1 MVRITFLIF
10 FLQIFSPAGLEAQS
24 FKFTVKGKIGSLS
37 APAKAY
43 ILYEEAAGMETDS
56 VVLDHGAFAFHGIA
70 RGPNLVAYF
79 KISRSGG
86 ISEDVEYLRFFIDA
100 ESISIVSDDSLDNAE
115 VTGGPLNR
123 DASILK
129 AALAVDEPGTAY
141 ANFIKSH
148 PDSYLSFEA
157 LNILGGEDPDP
168 ALVEPLFNILSGS
181 IRSSKEGLAYAKRIA
196 RLKMVRIGRVAPD
209 FAMPD
214 TTGKSI
220 ALQDFRGKFVLLDF
234 WASWC
239 PPCRAESPYL
249 VEAYETYEKK
259 NFTIL
264 SVSLDQ
270 LRGKKEWIKAIR
282 EDGLAWTHVSDL
294 KQENRAAMLYSVQS
308 IPRNFLIGP
317 DGKILAKDLRGKALS
332 EMLEKVL
339 GQ

>member
-1 MVRITFLIF
+1 MARIAFFIF
-10 FLQIFSPAGLEAQS
+10 FLQIFSPAVLEAQS
-24 FKFTVKGKIGSLS
+24 FKFTVKGKIGDLS

-56 VVLDHGAFAFHGIA
+56 VVLDHGAFAFNGIA
-70 RGPNLVAYF
+70 KGPNLVAYL

-86 ISEDVEYLRFFIDA
+86 ISEDVEYLRFFMDA

-115 VTGGPLNR
+115 VTGGSLNR

-141 ANFIKSH
+141 TNFIKSH
-148 PDSYLSFEA
+148 PDSYISFEA
-157 LNILGGEDPDP
+157 LDILGGEDPDP

-181 IRSSKEGLAYAKRIA
+181 IRSSKEGVEYAQKIA
-196 RLKMVRIGRVAPD
+196 RLKVVSIGRVAPD

-214 TTGKSI
+214 TTGRSI
-220 ALQDFRGKFVLLDF
+220 ALHDFRGKFVLLDF

-249 VEAYETYEKK
+249 VGAYETYRKK

-270 LRGKKEWIKAIR
+270 LSGKKEWIKAIR
-282 EDGLAWTHVSDL
+282 EDGLSWTHVSDL
-294 KQENRAAMLYSVQS
+294 QQENRAAMLYSVQA